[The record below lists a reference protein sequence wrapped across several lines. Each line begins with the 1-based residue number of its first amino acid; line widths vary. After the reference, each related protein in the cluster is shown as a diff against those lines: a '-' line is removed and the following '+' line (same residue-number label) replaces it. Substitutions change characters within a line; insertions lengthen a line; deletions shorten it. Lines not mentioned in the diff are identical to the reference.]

1 MSATEMNQDRP
12 LNMLIEKGANIE
24 AENKKGR
31 TAISFAAAPSLDDF
45 LLLML
50 RDKVDII
57 TGDFN
62 QGAYVLGEVMSEVVS
77 FYFRDMNEVLEWHMP
92 PPHEEIRTIIIN
104 WPTFPNSTLT
114 GRPVMLK
121 LSIKQQSHFESHNVE
136 DYGLKVSDTDS
147 HTPSFYMIRKG
158 SLTHADLHQRSA
170 EGKRKDDERR
180 KRKKRKKKAEE
191 KEKKRR
197 TDKGYTLDDWG
208 CLQP

>member
-12 LNMLIEKGANIE
+12 LNMLIEEGANIE

-31 TAISFAAAPSLDDF
+31 TAFSFAAVPDLADF

-77 FYFRDMNEVLEWHMP
+77 FYYRNNGKVIEWYMP

-104 WPTFPNSTLT
+104 WPTFTNPTLQ
-114 GRPVMLK
+114 GRQVK
-121 LSIKQQSHFESHNVE
+121 LRIFIKAESHFESHEVE
-136 DYGLKVSDTDS
+136 AYGLKTSDTDA
-147 HTPSFYMIRKG
+147 HTPSFYLIRKG
-158 SLTHADLHQRSA
+158 TLTHADLHQRSA

-191 KEKKRR
+191 KRKKHR
-197 TDKGYTLDDWG
+197 TDKGYKLDDWG
-208 CLQP
+208 